1 MNKKVVINE
10 KIVLNFRDSKIN
22 RVVWFSGFVQ
32 VFNNRAVLKVL
43 KTVGNHIKTQV
54 CVHKNSGE
62 NSKTVEDTNQDSREN
77 RLRVADIDTSVNFST
92 ASHF

>member
-43 KTVGNHIKTQV
+43 KTVGNRIKIRV
-54 CVHKNSGE
+54 YVPKNSGE
-62 NSKTVEDTNQDSREN
+62 NSKIVEDTNQDSREN
-77 RLRVADIDTSVNFST
+77 RLQVADIDTSVNFST